1 MMTPQSPVNLRV
13 GVDIA
18 VLRSPLTG
26 IGNYQHAL
34 LQALGQL
41 APGVTYRGFD
51 RLHWVSVD
59 QELLARVEARRPGSG
74 PDGQGEALRSGKAIR
89 HAIFVWARS
98 NRHVRALR
106 DFARAQ
112 AFTYSIPAQKLDLFH
127 AFTYRPPGKANCP
140 VVPVVHDL
148 STERYPE
155 THPAGRI
162 EWMRPVAD
170 LCRKAPVIHTV
181 SEFSAGEIVEVYGIE
196 RSRIH
201 VIHPGV
207 NPLFRRKSDKPTD
220 ILTRLGLRAGEFFL
234 AVSTI
239 EPRKN
244 FRILIEAFSRLPPG
258 LRQRFPLVVVGAKG
272 WGDARLPG
280 VLDELLQEASVKFA
294 GFVPNEALRDLY
306 EGTRA
311 LFYPSIYEGFG
322 MPITEAL
329 ACGAPVVTSSVSS
342 MPEAGGPFARLVDPM
357 NVDGWTAE
365 FSRAIEADDHLDL
378 DARSSRQKYT
388 EAFSWEAASA
398 KTLAMYEAA
407 LAR

>member
-1 MMTPQSPVNLRV
+1 MMPSNQRNLRI

-34 LQALGQL
+34 LQAIGNITQD
-41 APGVTYRGFD
+41 VSYRGFD
-51 RLHWVSVD
+51 RLHWIDVD
-59 QELLARVEARRPGSG
+59 REFLAAVEASRSG
-74 PDGQGEALRSGKAIR
+74 PAADDRREALPSGQAIR

-98 NRHVRALR
+98 NRRVRALR
-106 DFARAQ
+106 DFTRAQ
-112 AFTYSIPAQKLDLFH
+112 AFTYSFGAQKLDLFH
-127 AFTYRPPGKANCP
+127 AFTYRPPGRAGSP
-140 VVPVVHDL
+140 VIPVVHDL

-162 EWMRPVAD
+162 AWMRPVAD

-181 SEFSAGEIVEVYGIE
+181 SEFSAREIVEVYGID

-201 VIHPGV
+201 VIHPGI
-207 NPLFRRKSDKPTD
+207 NPLFRRRSESPTG
-220 ILTRLGLRAGEFFL
+220 IMTRLGLTGGGFFL

-244 FRILIEAFSRLPPG
+244 FRTLIDAFSRLPAK
-258 LRQRFPLVVVGAKG
+258 LRREFPLVVVGAKG

-280 VLDELLQEASVKFA
+280 VLDELKQEGSVKFA
-294 GFVPNEALRDLY
+294 GFVSNEALRDLY
-306 EGTRA
+306 EQTRA

-329 ACGAPVVTSSVSS
+329 ACGAPVIVSAVSS
-342 MPEAGGPFARLVDPM
+342 MPEAGGPLARLVDPM
-357 NVDGWTAE
+357 DVERWTEE
-365 FSRAIEADDHLDL
+365 FRRAIDADDHRDP
-378 DARSSRQKYT
+378 DARTARQKYT
-388 EAFSWEAASA
+388 EAFSWEAASE
-398 KTLAMYEAA
+398 KTLTMYQAA
-407 LAR
+407 LSR